1 MKYIID
7 IPKEYEKD
15 WIGLTPFG
23 KELYYPMQG
32 FDKKNHRMPTGLEL
46 TPYTGTDN
54 WGKVWMEG
62 YKEGLE
68 AGRNDAWHFAKNL
81 LNYTNKDWE
90 DLMNL
95 LLVNNCS
102 YQEAKD
108 MYEKWEKEKN
118 EIQIGDEVKC
128 KDLEDKGIVTSKMVT
143 RCDVLWLDGTVSEDV
158 LMSDLCKTGRHFD
171 EIQNLLKTI
180 GREEKNE

>member
-1 MKYIID
+1 MKYIIN

-23 KELYYPMQG
+23 KELYYPIQG
-32 FDKKNHRMPTGLEL
+32 FDKKYRRMPTGLEL
-46 TPYTGTDN
+46 TPYTGTDS

-68 AGRNDAWHFAKNL
+68 AGRNDAWNFAKNL
-81 LNYTNKDWE
+81 FNYTNKDWK
-90 DLMNL
+90 DLM
-95 LLVNNCS
+95 NCS
-102 YQEAKD
+102 YQEAKE

-118 EIQIGDEVKC
+118 EIQIGDEVKD
-128 KDLEDKGIVTSKMVT
+128 KDLEDKGIVTCVLAT

-158 LMSDLCKTGRHFD
+158 LMSELCKTGRHFD
-171 EIQNLLKTI
+171 EIGELLKKM
-180 GREEKNE
+180 RDAE

>member
-23 KELYYPMQG
+23 KELYYPIQG
-32 FDKKNHRMPTGLEL
+32 FDKKYRRMPTGLEL
-46 TPYTGTDN
+46 TPYTGTDSRT
-54 WGKVWMEG
+54 KIWMEG
-62 YKEGLE
+62 YEKGVA
-68 AGRNDAWHFAKNL
+68 AGRDDAWNFAKKL

-95 LLVNNCS
+95 LLVGNCS

-108 MYEKWEKEKN
+108 MYEEWEREKN
-118 EIQIGDEVKC
+118 KIQIGDEVKC
-128 KDLEDKGIVTSKMVT
+128 KDLEDKGIVTSVLVT
-143 RCDVLWLDGTVSEDV
+143 RCDVLWLDGTVSEDI
-158 LMSDLCKTGRHFD
+158 LMSELYKTGRHFD
-171 EIQNLLKTI
+171 EIQNLLETI
-180 GREEKNE
+180 EKEEKNE

>member
-15 WIGLTPFG
+15 WVGLTPFG
-23 KELYYPMQG
+23 KELYYPIQG
-32 FDKKNHRMPTGLEL
+32 FDKKYRRMPTGLEL
-46 TPYTGTDN
+46 TPYLGTN
-54 WGKVWMEG
+54 SWGKAWIEG

-68 AGRNDAWHFAKNL
+68 AGRNDAWNFAKNL
-81 LNYTNKDWE
+81 LNYTNKDWKN
-90 DLMNL
+90 LM
-95 LLVNNCS
+95 NCS

-118 EIQIGDEVKC
+118 EIQIGDEVKD
-128 KDLEDKGIVTSKMVT
+128 KDLGDKGIVTCILAT
-143 RCDVLWLDGTVSEDV
+143 RCDVLWFDGSVSEDV
-158 LMSDLCKTGRHFD
+158 LMSDLCKTGKHFD

-180 GREEKNE
+180 EREEKNE

>member
-1 MKYIID
+1 MKYIIN

-23 KELYYPMQG
+23 KELYYPIQG
-32 FDKKNHRMPTGLEL
+32 FDKKYRRMPTGLEL
-46 TPYTGTDN
+46 TPYTGTDS

-68 AGRNDAWHFAKNL
+68 AGRNDAWNFAKNL
-81 LNYTNKDWE
+81 FNYTNKDWK
-90 DLMNL
+90 DLM
-95 LLVNNCS
+95 NCS
-102 YQEAKD
+102 YQEAKE

-128 KDLEDKGIVTSKMVT
+128 KDLEDKGIVTSVLVT
-143 RCDVLWLDGTVSEDV
+143 RCDVLWLDGTVSEDI
-158 LMSDLCKTGRHFD
+158 LMSELYKTGRHFSEVED
-171 EIQNLLKTI
+171 FLKKI
-180 GREEKNE
+180 KEGS

>member
-32 FDKKNHRMPTGLEL
+32 FDKKCRRMPTGLEL
-46 TPYTGTDN
+46 TPYPSTDSRT
-54 WGKVWMEG
+54 KIWMEG
-62 YKEGLE
+62 YEKGVA
-68 AGRNDAWHFAKNL
+68 AGRDDAWEFARKL

-95 LLVNNCS
+95 LLVGNCS
-102 YQEAKD
+102 YQEAKEI
-108 MYEKWEKEKN
+108 YEEWEKEKN
-118 EIQIGDEVKC
+118 KIQIGDEVKI

-143 RCDVLWLDGTVSEDV
+143 RCDVLWYDGTVSEDV
-158 LMSDLCKTGRHFD
+158 LMSDLCKTEKHFSEVKD
-171 EIQNLLKTI
+171 FLKKI
-180 GREEKNE
+180 KDAE